1 MVCLPRI
8 CEYTIKY
15 MQVYLCVHMCGVC
28 LSVCFVHVCA
38 CLDKCECVYVGALCA
53 CVMTLCPGLS
63 AVLPPSPGALSP
75 SSCCSPPAG
84 HPPPSSLPGEL
95 PQPLVASG
103 TVSRPTIPGPPSP
116 ARPHSGAPDPNSQST
131 LGSSPV
137 SSKLTVPLTRP
148 APPSIIVHLEFQART
163 GILSSPSPHVQQ
175 D

>member
-63 AVLPPSPGALSP
+63 AVLPPSPGALFLLLLSSSWPSP
-75 SSCCSPPAG
+75 SLFSPWRAPPA
-84 HPPPSSLPGEL
+84 
-95 PQPLVASG
+95 
-103 TVSRPTIPGPPSP
+103 SRGL
-116 ARPHSGAPDPNSQST
+116 RDC
-131 LGSSPV
+131 
-137 SSKLTVPLTRP
+137 
-148 APPSIIVHLEFQART
+148 FQAYDSWT
-163 GILSSPSPHVQQ
+163 SLSSQTSLWSPRSK
-175 D
+175 